1 MIASVQGKVEA
12 TGIDFVVVNVQ
23 GIGIKVLT
31 TPATISVLSTAGDAQ
46 LQTELVVREDS
57 MTLYGFES
65 VAERETFVALMGVS
79 GIGPRTA
86 LAALAV
92 LSPGELRTAVEEE
105 DLTTLQRIPG
115 VGKKSASRML
125 LEMNGKLAKIDAVAV
140 PGTNSVRAEVEG
152 ALEQLGWPKAQA
164 SAVLDN
170 LSSQAETNIEL
181 ADASSLLRAALQ
193 QLGASRV

>member
-65 VAERETFVALMGVS
+65 LAERETFVALMGVS

-125 LEMNGKLAKIDAVAV
+125 LEMNGKLAKIDAGAG

-181 ADASSLLRAALQ
+181 ADASALLRAALQ

>member
-65 VAERETFVALMGVS
+65 VAEREAFVALMGVS

-125 LEMNGKLAKIDAVAV
+125 LEMNGKLAKIDAAAV

-152 ALEQLGWPKAQA
+152 ALEQLGWPKAQV

-170 LSSQAETNIEL
+170 LSSQTETNIEL